1 MNHKSFLWRKV
12 VGSACFSTVFNKLR
26 MTWFV
31 NCALLWFKKCFNAY
45 KVLVYVLWSLSHM
58 YKYET
63 FPVNGIQSIHQNL
76 LGVCITT
83 SPAGKRPISQQ
94 PIASGRLH
102 HTAQTTG
109 ANRAAFVWHNVPLC
123 FFTVG
128 QHLFYFFYK
137 VSFYNP
143 NWNVHNVLVNWCHY
157 KTLAILGCLP
167 DRCTMLL
174 QLTYNTFFWKIL
186 YNVSF
191 GPHRFTSLRVEGALC
206 WPLKG
211 IYVLKQKKKI
221 WKLTDGNWASCGKMV
236 KNICVEIF

>member
-1 MNHKSFLWRKV
+1 MPYCDLKNV
-12 VGSACFSTVFNKLR
+12 
-26 MTWFV
+26 
-31 NCALLWFKKCFNAY
+31 FNAY

-128 QHLFYFFYK
+128 QQLFNFF
-137 VSFYNP
+137 
-143 NWNVHNVLVNWCHY
+143 L
-157 KTLAILGCLP
+157 
-167 DRCTMLL
+167 
-174 QLTYNTFFWKIL
+174 
-186 YNVSF
+186 
-191 GPHRFTSLRVEGALC
+191 
-206 WPLKG
+206 
-211 IYVLKQKKKI
+211 
-221 WKLTDGNWASCGKMV
+221 
-236 KNICVEIF
+236 